1 MSGRWIALVLGA
13 LTLTSASLAAAEPII
28 KPRKYHGPIPQS
40 MLWLRVGMLGG
51 ASNSEMNDYL
61 DGRIQ
66 SPFSATSEDFGTS
79 LAVEAGYARKP
90 HPQFAFR
97 LNAAVSF
104 LSSQGDGNMVP
115 QVPGIPD
122 TIPLP
127 VVDYQREF
135 KVELYVVE
143 ASGIY
148 FFSDAAVKE
157 FQTYLGG
164 GFSVGFPHESYE
176 ESQVDHETGEP
187 FQTLEYSEWDVAAGV
202 HGVLGAIYY
211 VTNTFGVTAEARVQM
226 MEGRFDQLQAQNET
240 GDFEDIGFVIDYS
253 GFYLTVGGLWGF

>member
-1 MSGRWIALVLGA
+1 MTARWIALAVGVFA
-13 LTLTSASLAAAEPII
+13 VASASLATAEPVI
-28 KPRKYHGPIPQS
+28 KPRKYFGPIPQS

-61 DGRIQ
+61 DNRIQ
-66 SPFSATSEDFGTS
+66 PPFSNSIDDFGTS
-79 LAVEAGYARKP
+79 FAVEAGYARKP
-90 HPQFAFR
+90 HPQFGVR

-104 LSSQGDGNMVP
+104 LNSTDDGNMVP

-127 VVDYQREF
+127 IVDYHREF
-135 KVELYVVE
+135 KVELIVLE

-148 FFSDAAVKE
+148 FFNDASVKE

-164 GFSVGFPHESYE
+164 GFSVGIPHESYT
-176 ESQVDHETGEP
+176 ETQIDSETLEP
-187 FQTLEYSEWDVAAGV
+187 FQTIEASEWGVSAGV
-202 HGVLGAIYY
+202 HAVLGLLYY
-211 VTNTFGVTAEARVQM
+211 VTNTFGITAEARLQM
-226 MEGRFDQLQAQNET
+226 MEGRFDGLQAMNEV
-240 GDFEDIGFVIDYS
+240 GDFEDISFVVDYT